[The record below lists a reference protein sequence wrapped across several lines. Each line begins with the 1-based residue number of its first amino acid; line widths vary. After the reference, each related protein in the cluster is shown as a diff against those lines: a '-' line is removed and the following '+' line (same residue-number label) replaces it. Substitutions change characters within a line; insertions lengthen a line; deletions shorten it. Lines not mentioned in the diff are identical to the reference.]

1 MAFLLALFS
10 PFKLWIGGAAIV
22 LLIIGGIYTYG
33 RSAGKSAVIER
44 INRDNANAKKAADE
58 ARDRAE
64 RDFDAGRLRDDGFKR
79 EGGL

>member
-10 PFKLWIGGAAIV
+10 PFKLWLGGAAII
-22 LLIIGGIYTYG
+22 LLIVGGIYTYG
-33 RSAGKSAVIER
+33 RSAGKSAIIER

-64 RDFDAGRLRDDGFKR
+64 REFDAGRLRDDGWKR
-79 EGGL
+79 

>member
-10 PFKLWIGGAAIV
+10 PFKLWLGGAAII
-22 LLIIGGIYTYG
+22 LLIVGGIYTYG
-33 RSAGKSAVIER
+33 RSAGKSAIIER

-64 RDFDAGRLRDDGFKR
+64 RDFDAGRLRDDGWKR

>member
-64 RDFDAGRLRDDGFKR
+64 RDFDAGRLRDDGWKR
-79 EGGL
+79 EGGM

>member
-33 RSAGKSAVIER
+33 RSAGKSAVIEK

-64 RDFDAGRLRDDGFKR
+64 RDFAAGRLRDDGWKR

>member
-1 MAFLLALFS
+1 LAFLLALFS
-10 PFKLWIGGAAIV
+10 PFKLWLGGAAII
-22 LLIIGGIYTYG
+22 LLIVGGIYTYG
-33 RSAGKSAVIER
+33 RSAGKSAIIER

-64 RDFDAGRLRDDGFKR
+64 RDFDAGRLRDDGWKR

>member
-1 MAFLLALFS
+1 MALLLALFS

-22 LLIIGGIYTYG
+22 LLIVGGIYTYG
-33 RSAGKSAVIER
+33 RSAGKSAIIER
-44 INRDNANAKKAADE
+44 INKDNANAKKAADE

-64 RDFDAGRLRDDGFKR
+64 RDFDAGRLRDDGWKR

>member
-64 RDFDAGRLRDDGFKR
+64 RDFDAGRLRDDGWKR

>member
-58 ARDRAE
+58 ARGRAE
-64 RDFDAGRLRDDGFKR
+64 RDFDAGRLRDDGWKR